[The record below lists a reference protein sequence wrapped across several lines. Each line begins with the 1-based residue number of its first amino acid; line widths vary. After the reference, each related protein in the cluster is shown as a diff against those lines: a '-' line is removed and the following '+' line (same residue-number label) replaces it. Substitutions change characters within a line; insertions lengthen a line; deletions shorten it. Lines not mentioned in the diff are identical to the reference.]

1 MAEEQAFHCALTPLT
16 HATEVLLGKRGLHG
30 TFELSRLKGTR
41 TLASGARVP
50 MGKGGPNEYLES
62 NLERLKE
69 AEGAR
74 APGLMYNEF
83 IVYDTAQIE
92 MKYVVVFDM
101 DFSIELD

>member
-1 MAEEQAFHCALTPLT
+1 
-16 HATEVLLGKRGLHG
+16 
-30 TFELSRLKGTR
+30 
-41 TLASGARVP
+41 

-83 IVYDTAQIE
+83 IVYDTAQVK
-92 MKYVVVFDM
+92 MKYVVVLDL
-101 DFSIELD
+101 DFS